1 MSEKKFNLLSEPWIK
16 VETLKGESQEVSLY
30 DLFKNAHSYLCL
42 AGETKH
48 QDFSLLRLIEAILIS
63 VVYEDFENMIE
74 NPDDA
79 CRVWHEIYTSGEFP
93 FKKIQ
98 EYLEKYQERFY
109 LIHPYCPF
117 AQVINPI
124 KKTRTGK
131 LQSEKVEKALVMGA
145 KKLDGSYLE
154 SENKLRYFRHDE
166 SEKLTYSEA
175 ARWLLYMLN
184 FDDNAV
190 KAGKKTQGKSSA
202 KMTGWLGCFTPVYL
216 TGENLFKSIMFN
228 LILCDRNQ
236 QLWDEP
242 NPIWEREIDDSMSQ
256 WISIPNNLPELYTT
270 YARRI
275 WLEDSGDSITRFTS
289 YPGEIFDYEKNDNKR
304 SYINTEA
311 ETHMA
316 YNKQRILD
324 KQKGKRILYTP
335 QKFVSERALWTYYAN
350 LCTETE
356 DSSMPLVILWIS
368 RLNQEGLIDV
378 DEIVSL
384 VSLQTRYEGTMSGSV
399 GELNSDDLTFHS
411 GILDSLKPYNKETE
425 VNGLDK
431 DIQSDDPT
439 FCKSKI
445 IADEVRK
452 LNRLR
457 FYAGK
462 LTTNLNY
469 LRGSRKKDESGSD
482 TIMEMLTEPFKNW
495 LFQFT
500 PKNQSELKASVK
512 EWEETAE
519 TLAFKYLSE
528 VERGTEPELLRL
540 KTVEDGKIIRE
551 TNSAQIMNHF
561 SNEILGLFSS
571 KRMRHDKE

>member
-1 MSEKKFNLLSEPWIK
+1 
-16 VETLKGESQEVSLY
+16 
-30 DLFKNAHSYLCL
+30 
-42 AGETKH
+42 
-48 QDFSLLRLIEAILIS
+48 
-63 VVYEDFENMIE
+63 MIE

-79 CRVWHEIYTSGEFP
+79 YRVWHEIYTSGQFP
-93 FKKIQ
+93 FEKIQ
-98 EYLEKYQERFY
+98 EYLKKYQERFY
-109 LIHPYCPF
+109 LIHPDCPF

-124 KKTRTGK
+124 KETKTGR
-131 LQSEKVEKALVMGA
+131 LQSEKVEKALIMGA

-166 SEKLTYSEA
+166 PKKLTYSEA

-184 FDDNAV
+184 FDDNAL

-216 TGENLFKSIMFN
+216 TGENLFKTIMLN
-228 LILCDRNQ
+228 LILCDRTQ

-242 NPIWEREIDDSMSQ
+242 NPIWERELDDSMSK

-304 SYINTEA
+304 SYINTLA
-311 ETHMA
+311 ETHMV
-316 YNKQRILD
+316 YNKQRISE
-324 KQKGKRILYTP
+324 KQRGERVLYTP
-335 QKFVSERALWTYYAN
+335 KKLVSERALWTYYTN

-368 RLNQEGLIDV
+368 RLNQKGLIDV
-378 DEIVSL
+378 NEIVSL
-384 VSLQTRYEGTMSGSV
+384 TSLHTWYEGTMSGSI

-411 GILDSLKPYNKETE
+411 GILDSLKSYNKETE
-425 VNGLDK
+425 VNRLDK
-431 DIQSDDPT
+431 DIQFDDPT
-439 FCKSKI
+439 FCKSNI

-452 LNRLR
+452 LNQLR

-462 LTTNLNY
+462 LTSNLNY
-469 LRGSRKKDESGSD
+469 LRGSRKKDESGSEI
-482 TIMEMLTEPFKNW
+482 IMEMITEPFQNW
-495 LFQFT
+495 LFRFT
-500 PKNQSELKASVK
+500 PKDQNELKASVK
-512 EWEETAE
+512 EWEDTAE
-519 TLAFKYLSE
+519 ALAFKFLSE

-540 KTVEDGKIIRE
+540 KIVDDGKTKRE

-561 SNEILGLFSS
+561 SDDILSLYAPR
-571 KRMRHDKE
+571 KMKYEEE